1 MDLKEI
7 RLKKYKKAVEVAKL
21 LGVSRGRYCHIETG
35 RRKPTIEQA
44 KKLGKLLELEWWRLF
59 EDEK

>member
-1 MDLKEI
+1 MNLREI
-7 RLKKYKKAVEVAKL
+7 RKKKYKKAVEVARL

-44 KKLGKLLELEWWRLF
+44 KTLGKLLEFEWWKLF